1 MCLSVCRTL
10 ALGPE
15 KYLGKLRHFRKEGRT
30 QEKMDILECGDSEK
44 RVVTEQ
50 VLSVRYSGGFEWIMC
65 SLKEF
70 RLDGITSS

>member
-1 MCLSVCRTL
+1 
-10 ALGPE
+10 
-15 KYLGKLRHFRKEGRT
+15 
-30 QEKMDILECGDSEK
+30 MDILECGDSEK